1 MERAVVL
8 TRLKLDVRCVVKVA
22 RFYNAY
28 VMIIP
33 NQITMY
39 NSRLHALVYL
49 LAVAYEDVFF

>member
-1 MERAVVL
+1 MERAVMNLTFDVL
-8 TRLKLDVRCVVKVA
+8 SKSHFC
-22 RFYNAY
+22 NAY

-39 NSRLHALVYL
+39 NLRIYALVYL